1 MSNNFFSIL
10 ILILLCGCNQSD
22 SLSSDNTSEPV
33 EIQGCTDPA
42 ACNFQSNATEEDG
55 SCDYIDC
62 TNLSCDFS
70 EVCIS
75 ITNVNQSESS
85 FNILLINSIP
95 IAGFQLKFSGATIT
109 KTVEEVGSA
118 NENGFTV
125 ATGNNNIVLG
135 FSFAGATIPSGS
147 DILTQILFT
156 DYIGPL
162 CIDSSIFSDQHG
174 DALSTQIGECH
185 N

>member
-1 MSNNFFSIL
+1 MSINKFSIL
-10 ILILLCGCNQSD
+10 LLILLLGCNKSS
-22 SLSSDNTSEPV
+22 SLSSGNTSEP
-33 EIQGCTDPA
+33 EGIQGCTDPT

-55 SCDYIDC
+55 SCDYIGC

-70 EVCIS
+70 AVCIS
-75 ITNVNQSESS
+75 ITNVNQSDNS

-95 IAGFQLKFSGATIT
+95 IAGFQLEFSGATIT
-109 KTVEEVGSA
+109 TALGGSA
-118 NENGFTV
+118 IENSFTV
-125 ATGNNNIVLG
+125 STGNNNIVLG

>member
-1 MSNNFFSIL
+1 MSINKFSIIL
-10 ILILLCGCNQSD
+10 LILLLGCNKSI
-22 SLSSDNTSEPV
+22 SLSSGNTSEP
-33 EIQGCTDPA
+33 EGIQGCTDPT

-55 SCDYIDC
+55 SCDYVGCLD
-62 TNLSCDFS
+62 LLCDSS

-75 ITNVNQSESS
+75 ITNVNQTNSS
-85 FNILLINSIP
+85 FNILLINSVP
-95 IAGFQLKFSGATIT
+95 IAGFQLELSGATIT
-109 KTVEEVGSA
+109 EALGGSA
-118 NENGFTV
+118 IENGFTV
-125 ATGNNNIVLG
+125 STGNNNIMLG

-162 CIDSSIFSDQHG
+162 CIESPIFSDQNG
-174 DALSTQIGECH
+174 KALTTQIGECY

>member
-1 MSNNFFSIL
+1 MSINKFSIL
-10 ILILLCGCNQSD
+10 LLILLLGCNKSS
-22 SLSSDNTSEPV
+22 SLSSGNTSEP
-33 EIQGCTDPA
+33 EGIQGCTDPT

-55 SCDYIDC
+55 SCDYIGC

-75 ITNVNQSESS
+75 ITNVNQSDNS

-95 IAGFQLKFSGATIT
+95 IAGFQLEFSGATIT
-109 KTVEEVGSA
+109 TALGGSA
-118 NENGFTV
+118 IENSFTV
-125 ATGNNNIVLG
+125 STGNNNIVLG

-147 DILTQILFT
+147 DILTKILFT
-156 DYIGPL
+156 
-162 CIDSSIFSDQHG
+162 
-174 DALSTQIGECH
+174 